1 MFLVSVILWFDFRKL
16 ITIPKYFIGPEGC
29 LQYHTTASGKIRRY
43 DLKHKLLIISQNV
56 ISRFETDHIKYIFH
70 NLLISFSFNFPNQAN
85 AATVAAGGE

>member
-43 DLKHKLLIISQNV
+43 DIKHKLLLISQM
-56 ISRFETDHIKYIFH
+56 KYSI
-70 NLLISFSFNFPNQAN
+70 PY
-85 AATVAAGGE
+85 T